1 MQVDVTSVN
10 VVAAFCSSDEEL
22 EDSEVLQFLPIAP
35 EVEDPE
41 EGPTLPPPMPPN
53 GSGSPPAKRPRYQA
67 FEIAL
72 QGPPVDGK
80 TIERLDTEEWLVI
93 NKHRITVIMANCKSS
108 VVGNFIYS

>member
-93 NKHRITVIMANCKSS
+93 NKHRTTVIMANCKSS
-108 VVGNFIYS
+108 VVGNFSYS

>member
-93 NKHRITVIMANCKSS
+93 NKHRITVIMVNCKSS
-108 VVGNFIYS
+108 VVGNFSYS